1 MMVPSERPPALAT
14 AAASWYAALLL
25 VLLACS
31 TGLMLYGYKY
41 ALVGEHNI
49 SASALAL
56 SNFAINLPL
65 FLSFV
70 PGVLRDR
77 VRPFGRVDRPY
88 LLISPLIVAG
98 CCVLLGVANRSTG
111 LVIGLLVLINAA
123 AVVSMAT
130 MNAMLAMLAKRY
142 GLSGRISAIGLLISN
157 ATSVG
162 LLSLTG
168 FLVTTSGF
176 SSICFVSAGL
186 ALPIVI
192 LAFYRPASLFPIEF
206 PSADHPLRAGG
217 AGSIRQL
224 ISGLLV
230 DRPARL
236 AALICFLWDFT
247 PGFGTPIFYRY
258 TGELH
263 MSPAQYEFTATI
275 GMIGGT
281 VSAIAYARLCF
292 DFPPRKL
299 LPVGAALAVVGSSGL
314 LFVQTY
320 SDAVIAAL
328 IAGLSAGIAKAGIY
342 DLLYRASPR
351 GREGAAVSLG
361 VAATYLAGT
370 LGDIVGSLL
379 AESGNFSL
387 ALVLTLVTTGM
398 IIPLVFLMPANIV
411 SGIEGRAVERTA

>member
-41 ALVGEHNI
+41 ALVGEDNI

-56 SNFAINLPL
+56 SNFAISLPL

-88 LLISPLIVAG
+88 LFISPLIVAG
-98 CCVLLGVANRSTG
+98 CCVLLGVANRSAG

-206 PSADHPLRAGG
+206 PSADHP
-217 AGSIRQL
+217 SIRQL

-230 DRPARL
+230 NRPARL

-263 MSPAQYEFTATI
+263 MSPAQYEFTTTI

-361 VAATYLAGT
+361 IAATYLAGT

-411 SGIEGRAVERTA
+411 SDIEGRALERTA

>member
-1 MMVPSERPPALAT
+1 MVPSERPPALAT
-14 AAASWYAALLL
+14 ATASGYAGLLL
-25 VLLACS
+25 VLLGCS

-41 ALVGEHNI
+41 ALVKEQNI
-49 SASALAL
+49 SALALAL

-70 PGVLRDR
+70 PGLLRDR
-77 VRPFGRVDRPY
+77 VRPFGLVDRPY
-88 LLISPLIVAG
+88 LFISPLIVAS
-98 CCVLLGVANRSTG
+98 CCVLLGFAHRSTG

-130 MNAMLAMLAKRY
+130 MNAMLAMLAKRF
-142 GLSGRISAIGLLISN
+142 GLSGRISAIGILISN

-168 FLVTTSGF
+168 FLATTSGF
-176 SSICFVSAGL
+176 SSICFASAAL
-186 ALPIVI
+186 ALPIVV
-192 LAFYRPASLFPIEF
+192 LAFYRPASLFPIEL
-206 PSADHPLRAGG
+206 PSADHPLPAAEGRT
-217 AGSIRQL
+217 IWQL
-224 ISGLLV
+224 MGGLLAN
-230 DRPARL
+230 RPARL

-263 MSPAQYEFTATI
+263 MSPAQFEFTTTI
-275 GMIGGT
+275 GMIGGAL
-281 VSAIAYARLCF
+281 SAIAYARLCF
-292 DFPPRKL
+292 YFPPRKL
-299 LPVGAALAVVGSSGL
+299 LPVGTALAVIGSAGL

-328 IAGLSAGIAKAGIY
+328 IAGLSAGIGKAGIY

-351 GREGAAVSLG
+351 GLEGAAVSLG
-361 VAATYLAGT
+361 IAATYIAGT

-379 AESGNFSL
+379 AESGNFAL
-387 ALVLTLVTTGM
+387 ALVLTLITTAM

-411 SGIEGRAVERTA
+411 SDVEGRVHERTV